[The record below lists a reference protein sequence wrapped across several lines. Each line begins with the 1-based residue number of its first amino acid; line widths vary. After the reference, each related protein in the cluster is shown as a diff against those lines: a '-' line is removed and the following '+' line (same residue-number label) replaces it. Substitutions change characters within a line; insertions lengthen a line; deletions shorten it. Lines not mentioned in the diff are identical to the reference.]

1 MKLIDRISLNRVLS
15 MILNFI
21 LSVIK
26 IFASNKNPENNPPK
40 PLRRRKLKKD
50 E

>member
-1 MKLIDRISLNRVLS
+1 MKLIDRISLGRLLS

-21 LSVIK
+21 CKIVELLST
-26 IFASNKNPENNPPK
+26 NKKVNNK
-40 PLRRRKLKKD
+40 PRARWRKRD